1 MKIHIVNPNTTA
13 SMTEKAVE
21 AAQLVAASGTEI
33 IGRQPDYGPGS
44 IEGFYDE
51 VFAIPGM
58 LQEIV
63 ANNHCDGHVIAC
75 FDDTGLDAARC
86 IARGPVTGLCES
98 GCYAAM
104 MIANRFSIVTTL
116 SRSVPALK
124 TLTEKYGA
132 ATRCASV
139 RASDV
144 PVLELEQSAGSA
156 YEIIAREIE
165 LAIKDDGAEAILLGC
180 AGMTSLAGQLSD
192 QFSLPVIDG
201 VSAAVKMTE
210 GLVAMGLSSS
220 RVNGYSV
227 PLAKEYRG
235 DFAKYAPQECL

>member
-1 MKIHIVNPNTTA
+1 MKIHIINPNTTA
-13 SMTEKAVE
+13 SMTDKAVV
-21 AAQLVAASGTEI
+21 AARLVAAPGTDI
-33 IGRQPDYGPGS
+33 IGGQPEYGPAS

-58 LQEIV
+58 LEQIG

-86 IARGPVTGLCES
+86 LARGPVTGLCES

-116 SRSVPALK
+116 SRSLPALMS
-124 TLTEKYGA
+124 LTEKYGA
-132 ATRCASV
+132 AGRCVSV

-144 PVLELEQSAGSA
+144 PVLALEESGSEA
-156 YEIIAREIE
+156 YGKVAAEIE
-165 LAIKDDGAEAILLGC
+165 LAIREDGAEAILLGC
-180 AGMTSLAGQLSD
+180 AGMTGLVKQLSD
-192 QFSLPVIDG
+192 QFSIPVIDG

-210 GLVAMGLSSS
+210 GLIAMGLTSS
-220 RVNGYSV
+220 RINGYKA
-227 PLAKEYRG
+227 PLSKEYKG
-235 DFAKYAPQECL
+235 EFAKYAPE